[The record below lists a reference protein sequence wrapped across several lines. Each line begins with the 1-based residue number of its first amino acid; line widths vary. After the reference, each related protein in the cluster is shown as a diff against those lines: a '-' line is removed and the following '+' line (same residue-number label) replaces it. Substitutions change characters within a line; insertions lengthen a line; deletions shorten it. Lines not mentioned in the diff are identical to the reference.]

1 MQKRW
6 MMGLLF
12 FACGCVLYPSLEV
25 LFRGYT
31 HPSMALA
38 GGACAGLI
46 YWGNA
51 LFAQKPFLFRTLLG
65 AGVILLVEFILGVVF
80 NIFLGLGVW
89 DYSDRPPH
97 LLGQIC
103 LRYALLWVLFSAVLA
118 VVVRAC
124 ERERRESTGEKD
136 F

>member
-12 FACGCVLYPSLEV
+12 FSCGCVLYPSLEV

-38 GGACAGLI
+38 GGICGVLI

-51 LFAQKPFLFRTLLG
+51 LFAQKPFFFRTLLG

-80 NIFLGLGVW
+80 NIFLGLEVW

-103 LRYALLWVLFSAVLA
+103 LRYALLWVVFSAVLA

-124 ERERRESTGEKD
+124 ERERREIAGEKD